1 MISIFYCL
9 CAIWALTSLS
19 GCNQILKNIRSE
31 SNPINGDVTLLWD
44 EVPGASSYNVYL
56 SLSPG
61 VTKQSGHKIPNATNP
76 IRINY
81 LAPGNT
87 YYFVVTV
94 VNQSG
99 ESQESKELSYF
110 AVADKIGLVYWKQLF
125 DQPIQD
131 YKTAAA
137 ETGQEAETAPER
149 TLTEPEKEP
158 PVDEALIEKTAG
170 DEKPS
175 SGVTKET
182 LPSPQKRVVNT
193 ADVEKD
199 PTETSKPPT
208 VAVAA
213 GSDQKD
219 IAAESRPTAV
229 AVAAPTGQK
238 DLPEESA
245 PPTVAD
251 ETGAGQA
258 ALASESAPPT
268 VADETGMGQ
277 AALAAESEPAT
288 VADETGAGQAAL
300 AAESAPPT
308 VADET
313 GAGQEDLAAESEA
326 TNVADEI
333 GTGQA
338 ALAAES
344 EPATVAVVTG
354 TDQNL
359 SGWEALRLKAAQKLA
374 ASQFYIFF
382 EQDSNE
388 LTPEAIEKLDQIYT
402 ILTNN
407 AVAKLKLN
415 GYSDSSGDP
424 SFSQMVSEVRATS
437 VKSYLTGRGIKSSR
451 MTAMGFGDKKSL
463 ASNKS
468 AEGRRL
474 NRRVEIELIIP

>member
-258 ALASESAPPT
+258 ALASESAPTAVADETGAGQEDLPSESAPPT

-277 AALAAESEPAT
+277 AALAAES
-288 VADETGAGQAAL
+288 
-300 AAESAPPT
+300 AP
-308 VADET
+308 
-313 GAGQEDLAAESEA
+313 

>member
-258 ALASESAPPT
+258 ALASESAPT
-268 VADETGMGQ
+268 A
-277 AALAAESEPAT
+277 
-288 VADETGAGQAAL
+288 VADETGAGQEDL
-300 AAESAPPT
+300 PSESAPPT

-313 GAGQEDLAAESEA
+313 GM
-326 TNVADEI
+326 
-333 GTGQA
+333 GQA